1 MEENQKNFKNCD
13 LCKSQAT
20 TLCFDCPYNYYFCD
34 SCYKYTHDK
43 KENSNHKK
51 ENIDYIL
58 TIDTRCAEHPKNP
71 LNLFCL
77 DEKGNKINYL
87 IFNININ
94 STLLF
99 NVLFQKSS

>member
-1 MEENQKNFKNCD
+1 MEKNQKNFKKCD
-13 LCKSQAT
+13 LCESQAT
-20 TLCFDCPYNYYFCD
+20 TLCFDCFCNYFCD
-34 SCYKYTHDK
+34 SCYKYIHDK

-51 ENIDYIL
+51 ENIDYTL
-58 TIDTRCAEHPKNP
+58 PIDTRCPEHPKNS

-87 IFNININ
+87 NFYININ

>member
-1 MEENQKNFKNCD
+1 MEENQGGFKNCD

-34 SCYKYTHDK
+34 SCYKYIHDK

-58 TIDTRCAEHPKNP
+58 PIDTRCSEHPKNS

-77 DEKGNKINYL
+77 DEKSNKIKYL
-87 IFNININ
+87 YF
-94 STLLF
+94 
-99 NVLFQKSS
+99 